1 MSITRD
7 ERDADRPEAPDEIPS
22 TGRPRRGRGRA
33 RLITGAAAAGAV
45 VAGLLTWQPWHH
57 EAAAMSAPHADP
69 SIRGTS
75 VRVGGT
81 DCGQGWSGGRT
92 GLQRWALV
100 NTDIAPVEVY
110 LRDARTDRIYLDV
123 ENLGSG
129 ATRAAAATL
138 GPGTYQFVCLPAD
151 KGTSYGH
158 PHTLAGTT
166 PAAVTAPTVPITSA
180 ELLVPLRQ
188 YHDWVARRLPRLLG
202 QVRHLDRDVRVGDLG
217 AARRDWLA
225 GHRTYET
232 LGAAYGAFG
241 DFDTA
246 INAAPG
252 PRDPATDPQLF
263 GFHKV
268 EALLWSGAPAPVV
281 GTYTR
286 ALAKAVL
293 GLQRAFPSMSLRP
306 IDIGLRAHE
315 ILEGSIQD
323 ELTGSTD
330 AGSHTTLAT
339 IEANVAGTRAAL
351 RPLRP
356 LLVGAGF
363 TGLPA
368 IDAAL
373 AHSRQV
379 LDSHHHRAHWS
390 PLASLSRS
398 QRETLDATLEQTAE
412 LLSRVA
418 VLTDPRKAL

>member
-1 MSITRD
+1 M
-7 ERDADRPEAPDEIPS
+7 
-22 TGRPRRGRGRA
+22 
-33 RLITGAAAAGAV
+33 AAVAAIVLAAGV
-45 VAGLLTWQPWHH
+45 LVWRPWHH
-57 EAAAMSAPHADP
+57 DAAAVTAPHADP
-69 SIRGTS
+69 SVPGTS
-75 VRVGGT
+75 VSVGGT
-81 DCGQGWSGGRT
+81 DCGQGWTGTRT

-129 ATRAAAATL
+129 ASRAASATL
-138 GPGTYQFVCLPAD
+138 GPGTYEFVCLPAD
-151 KGTSYGH
+151 KGPSYGS
-158 PHTLAGTT
+158 PRTLSGTT
-166 PAAVTAPTVPITSA
+166 PATVTAPTVPITSA

-188 YHDWVARRLPRLLG
+188 YHDWVAGRLPRLLA
-202 QVRHLDRDVRVGDLG
+202 QVRRLDGDVRADDLG

-268 EALLWSGAPAPVV
+268 EALLWSGAPAATV

-286 ALAKAVL
+286 ALVKAVV
-293 GLQRAFPSMSLRP
+293 GLERAFSAMSLRP

-315 ILEGSIQD
+315 ILEGAIAD
-323 ELTGSTD
+323 ELTGRTD

-339 IEANVAGTRAAL
+339 IEANLTGTEAAL

-356 LLVGAGF
+356 LLAAAGF
-363 TGLPA
+363 DGLPA

-373 AHSRQV
+373 ARSRQV
-379 LDSHHHRAHWS
+379 LEAHHRGGRWA
-390 PLASLSRS
+390 PLDSLGRHA
-398 QRETLDATLEQTAE
+398 RETLDATLEQTAE

-418 VLTDPRKAL
+418 VVTDPRKAM